1 LKKAKDQ
8 MEIQFNQHFIP
19 PSNPNYI
26 HDKRVDFSTTQRSDG
41 GDGGEEEEDC
51 GWDSSSFEEEEE
63 EEN

>member
-1 LKKAKDQ
+1 

-26 HDKRVDFSTTQRSDG
+26 HDKRVDFSTMQGSDG
-41 GDGGEEEEDC
+41 GEEEDC